1 MDLNLVTAFVRV
13 VEQQSF
19 TSAAKALGLPK
30 SSVSRRVTELEEE
43 LGVQLLHRTTRK
55 LALTEAGRSYYEQ
68 AEKALTELQAAAES
82 ATGMDT
88 EARGIV
94 RVTAPVDIGV
104 LGIADIVAEFVRE
117 YPDIHID
124 LSLSSKVVDLVE
136 DGFDIGIRAGKSRD
150 ASLVSRRIGTAA
162 LGLYASAEYLA
173 SRGRPRSLADL
184 AEHDC
189 VLFRGKHG
197 KALWRLDGPN
207 GEVSSVEVRGRVN
220 VDEMLF
226 VRQAVG
232 VGLGIGLLPT
242 IVIATC
248 NRVRTLEPV
257 ERILPEFSMS
267 GADVAVVTPSGPKR
281 PRRVT
286 LLRDFLVQRLS
297 PRCEQAHHEGTA

>member
-55 LALTEAGRSYYEQ
+55 LALTEAGRSYFEQ
-68 AEKALTELQAAAES
+68 AERALTELQAAAES

-104 LGIADIVAEFVRE
+104 MGLADVVTEFVRE
-117 YPDIHID
+117 YPDIHVD

-136 DGFDIGIRAGKSRD
+136 EGFDIGIRAGKSHD
-150 ASLVSRRIGTAA
+150 SSLVARRLGNAG
-162 LGLYASAEYLA
+162 LGLYASPGYLKA
-173 SRGRPRSLADL
+173 RGKPETLADL

-197 KALWRLDGPN
+197 KALWRLQGPE

-220 VDEMLF
+220 VDDMLF

-248 NRVRTLEPV
+248 NRVGALDPV
-257 ERILPEFSMS
+257 ERILPEFSMG
-267 GADVAVVTPSGPKR
+267 GAEVAVVTPSGPKR

-286 LLRDFLVQRLS
+286 LLRDFLVQRLT
-297 PRCEQAHHEGTA
+297 PRCQQHDGGIPT

>member
-1 MDLNLVTAFVRV
+1 MDLNLVTAFVSV
-13 VEQQSF
+13 VDQQSF

-55 LALTEAGRSYYEQ
+55 LALTEAGRAYYEQ
-68 AEKALTELQAAAES
+68 AEKALTELQSAAES
-82 ATGMDT
+82 ASGMDT

-104 LGIADIVAEFVRE
+104 LGIADIVAEFLRE
-117 YPDIHID
+117 YPDIHVD

-136 DGFDIGIRAGKSRD
+136 EGFDIGIRAGKSRD
-150 ASLVSRRIGTAA
+150 ASLVARRIGTSA
-162 LGLYASAEYLA
+162 LGLYASPEYLKTH
-173 SRGRPRSLADL
+173 GRPKTLEDL
-184 AEHDC
+184 ASHDC

-197 KALWRLDGPN
+197 KALWRLEGPG
-207 GEVSSVEVRGRVN
+207 GELASVEVRGRVN

-248 NRVRTLEPV
+248 NRVQSLEPV
-257 ERILPEFSMS
+257 ERILPELSMG

-286 LLRDFLVQRLS
+286 ILRDFLLERLA
-297 PRCEQAHHEGTA
+297 PRCEKQEHLMKA